1 MWCKGSIVFT
11 PLPRLVELIIG
22 SFDLQNE
29 TIVANARHHEAL
41 LKTANALE
49 KAQNDLD
56 NGTTG
61 DFIAMDIREAM
72 RQLGNIPGEIQI
84 DKDLLGN
91 IFSKFCIGK

>member
-1 MWCKGSIVFT
+1 LKSK
-11 PLPRLVELIIG
+11 LVALIIG
-22 SFDLQNE
+22 TFDLQNE

-41 LKTANALE
+41 LKTASALE
-49 KAQNDLD
+49 KAQYDLD

-72 RQLGNIPGEIQI
+72 RQLGNITGEIQI